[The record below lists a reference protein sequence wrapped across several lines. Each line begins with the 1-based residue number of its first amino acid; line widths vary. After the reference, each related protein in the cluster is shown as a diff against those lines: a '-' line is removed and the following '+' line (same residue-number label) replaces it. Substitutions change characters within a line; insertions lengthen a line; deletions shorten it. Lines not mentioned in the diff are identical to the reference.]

1 MTKSLKLVALALVTA
16 LSVTA
21 CSSGGDNEGSKVE
34 TNTAESTVNLTEEQE
49 AKKDLADVAPGEA
62 VVPGSIESTQVDG
75 LGSACEGAI
84 APARELAKEYKSGLL
99 VPADDQTIN
108 NVLSAARASCSD
120 QEFASWYYDEFVG
133 WQNAKP

>member
-16 LSVTA
+16 LTVTA
-21 CSSGGDNEGSKVE
+21 CSSGGDKETSTGE
-34 TNTAESTVNLTEEQE
+34 TNTAESTVTLTEAQE

-62 VVPGSIESTQVDG
+62 VVPGSIESTQVQG
-75 LGSACEGAI
+75 LSSECERAI
-84 APARELAKEYKSGLL
+84 SPARDLAKEYTSGLL

-108 NVLSAARASCSD
+108 NVLSGARSACSD

>member
-16 LSVTA
+16 LTVTA
-21 CSSGGDNEGSKVE
+21 CSSGGDKEGSAGE
-34 TNTAESTVNLTEEQE
+34 TNTAESTVTLTEEQE

-62 VVPGSIESTQVDG
+62 VVPGSIDSTQVEG
-75 LGSACEGAI
+75 LSSDCESAI
-84 APARELAKEYKSGLL
+84 APARELAQEYKSGLL

-108 NVLSAARASCSD
+108 NVLAAARTACSD